1 MKAGDIICQ
10 KGHPD
15 YKGIVVE
22 LHPFHYREPA
32 NYVRVCW
39 YDEWIVSV
47 WEVVDI
53 ELVTQL
59 QEK

>member
-10 KGHPD
+10 KGYPD

-22 LHPFHYREPA
+22 VDPYVALKGEH
-32 NYVRVCW
+32 VRVCW
-39 YDEWIVSV
+39 YDEWVVSI
-47 WEVVDI
+47 WEVADI
-53 ELVTQL
+53 ELVTQS